1 MAAQAVHHAPSGRF
15 IRAYLLTWGL
25 LAAGGLTY
33 LASLAWQPQFLSP
46 SQRPQVTQPDP
57 SIQAANKALAELG
70 TVRRVVTE
78 LQKDVGSLKDT
89 IGHREAEEKA
99 AQARLA
105 ALEER
110 VTTMAVPVAQPTPA
124 PAPQTAKQRAIER
137 AKAAAERHQ
146 TTGEPP
152 HAPTRIISVIEAPK
166 APLAAKAEAPK
177 VEMIQAELPQ
187 VAVPK
192 EAPKI
197 ETGSL
202 AAPPTITFG
211 EPEVTPARQSF
222 AVQLAAGP
230 SLDALRLSW
239 SMLVDRHGGALRS
252 LQPRFVPPRAE
263 GGPYRLLAGPLPS
276 KVDADKVCTSMGA
289 SRQSCFST
297 IYVGQPL

>member
-33 LASLAWQPQFLSP
+33 LASLAWQPQLFPSSP
-46 SQRPQVTQPDP
+46 HQVTEPDP

-78 LQKDVGSLKDT
+78 LQKDLGQLKDT
-89 IGHREAEEKA
+89 IGQREPDEKA

-110 VTTMAVPVAQPTPA
+110 VTTMAVPVAEPTP
-124 PAPQTAKQRAIER
+124 PAPTAPLTARQKAIER
-137 AKAAAERHQ
+137 AKAAAERRRNASA
-146 TTGEPP
+146 EPP
-152 HAPTRIISVIEAPK
+152 RAPTRLISVVESPK
-166 APLAAKAEAPK
+166 APEAKADAGAPK
-177 VEMIQAELPQ
+177 TEM
-187 VAVPK
+187 
-192 EAPKI
+192 PKI
-197 ETGSL
+197 ETGSI
-202 AAPPTITFG
+202 AAPPAITFG
-211 EPEVTPARQSF
+211 EPEVTRARQSF

-239 SMLVDRHGGALRS
+239 NLLRDRHTGQLGS
-252 LQPRFVPPRAE
+252 LQARFVPPRAE

-276 KVDADKVCTSMGA
+276 KADADKVCADMGA
-289 SRQSCFST
+289 GRQSCFST
-297 IYVGQPL
+297 VYVGNPL

>member
-33 LASLAWQPQFLSP
+33 LASLAWHPQLFAP
-46 SQRPQVTQPDP
+46 TQRHQVTEPDP
-57 SIQAANKALAELG
+57 GIQAANKALAELG

-78 LQKDVGSLKDT
+78 MQKDLGRLKDT
-89 IGHREAEEKA
+89 IGQREADERA

-110 VTTMAVPVAQPTPA
+110 VTTMAVPAVQPA
-124 PAPQTAKQRAIER
+124 PPPMPAAKQRAVER
-137 AKAAAERHQ
+137 AKSAADKRQKTA
-146 TTGEPP
+146 EPP
-152 HAPTRIISVIEAPK
+152 RAPTRVITVIEPPGATSAVKSEVEAPK
-166 APLAAKAEAPK
+166 IEGPK
-177 VEMIQAELPQ
+177 IEG
-187 VAVPK
+187 
-192 EAPKI
+192 PKI
-197 ETGSL
+197 ETGSI
-202 AAPPTITFG
+202 AAPPPAITFG
-211 EPEVTPARQSF
+211 EPEVTPAQQAF

-239 SMLVDRHGGALRS
+239 SLLRDRHGGTLAP

-276 KVDADKVCTSMGA
+276 KADADKVCATMGVG
-289 SRQSCFST
+289 RQGCFST
-297 IYVGQPL
+297 PYAGEPL